1 MFEDFGKSN
10 LVNLLVLGAVGMV
23 LPRVLPRVLPGV
35 APAVGTAVK
44 VVVDLL
50 TESEAEATEELM
62 EALVSSTIAE
72 INRQVSQADNPAEA
86 RQSATRSV
94 ARFEHKA
101 RQRAHRWG
109 ADHDDRHRRYRRHLQ
124 KLRTEVER
132 SKDQHEGWQRD
143 IFDDVGD
150 IIEDAL

>member
-44 VVVDLL
+44 VVIDLL
-50 TESEAEATEELM
+50 TESEAEAAEELM

-72 INRQVSQADNPAEA
+72 MNRHISQADDPAEA
-86 RQSATRSV
+86 RQLVEHSV
-94 ARFEHKA
+94 ARFEQRA
-101 RQRAHRWG
+101 RRRAHRWG
-109 ADHDDRHRRYRRHLQ
+109 TDHDDRHRRYRRHLQ
-124 KLRTEVER
+124 KLSKEVER
-132 SKDQHEGWQRD
+132 SKEQHDGWQRD